1 MRLIKPLRQSSFTL
15 LLTLFISGE
24 VFAAN
29 LLDIYSLAKT
39 QDRKWAA
46 AQSHYQANIEKGPQG
61 DALLRPS
68 IHLSA
73 LYADNRDTTNTSLGS
88 TIIDDTFSY
97 DTNGYRLQLI
107 QPIYNK
113 ANFAGYKQGQIS
125 VKEAEYVLSIS
136 RAEFIFKTARV
147 YLDVLSSQDALKTAK
162 ADELAVKKQLNLM
175 QRNYQVGSAT
185 SIDVQDAKA
194 RYDLSV
200 SQVLLAQTLLNK
212 TRQALRVVI
221 NIEPPPLAKVVVNRS
236 LPAPTTTDIEQLA
249 KTAAI
254 NNLQVLATEQLVANA
269 EMEVERN
276 RGGHYPRLDLVASHS
291 YNDAGGS
298 VFGSSSEVTSNQL
311 MLQINLPL
319 YQGGRVDSKVREAL
333 ARRNELRDNLEQLRR
348 QAGQQAREIGL
359 SLINEFKRIKKL
371 QTAVNSNKKALQAT
385 ILGFEKG
392 LRSGLD
398 ILNSQQQL
406 TRTRLAL
413 SQARHGYLLNQLRLK
428 VVLGIINEQNLE
440 EINRLLG

>member
-1 MRLIKPLRQSSFTL
+1 MRLIKPLQQSSFTL
-15 LLTLFISGE
+15 LLTLFICGE

-29 LLDIYSLAKT
+29 LLDIYSLAKI
-39 QDRKWAA
+39 QDRQWAA

-73 LYADNRDTTNTSLGS
+73 LYAENRDTTNTSLGS

-97 DTNGYRLQLI
+97 DTNGYKLQLI

-113 ANFAGYKQGQIS
+113 TNFARYKQGQVS
-125 VKEAEYVLSIS
+125 VKEAEYTLSLS
-136 RAEFIFKTARV
+136 RAEFIFKIARV
-147 YLDVLSSQDALKTAK
+147 YLDVLSSQDAFKTAK
-162 ADELAVKKQLNLM
+162 ADERAVKKQLNLM

-221 NIEPPPLAKVVVNRS
+221 NSEPPPLDRIATNRS
-236 LPAPTTTDIEQLA
+236 LPVPPASDIEQLA
-249 KTAAI
+249 RTAAI
-254 NNLQVLATEQLVANA
+254 NNLQVLATEQLVAIA
-269 EMEVERN
+269 EMEVDRN
-276 RGGHYPRLDLVASHS
+276 RGGHYPRLDLVASHT

-298 VFGSSSEVTSNQL
+298 GFGSASEITSNQL
-311 MLQINLPL
+311 MLQFNLPL
-319 YQGGRVDSKVREAL
+319 YQGGRVNSKVREAL

-359 SLINEFKRIKKL
+359 SLINESTRIKRL

-413 SQARHGYLLNQLRLK
+413 SQARHGYLLNRLRLNI
-428 VVLGIINEQNLE
+428 VLGSLNEQDLN